1 MKIVVCIR
9 QGLDGEINPFDACAY
24 EEALKIGGE
33 ITLLSMG
40 PLTAKDFMLSLTRLG
55 AKKAILLSDKAFAG
69 ADTLATA
76 YALSLAIKKLSPDY
90 VFCGRQTLVGDTS
103 QTGPMLSVYANMGLI
118 TNVMG
123 ITSIN
128 DNEINCKTRDMGEIK
143 ASVPALITV
152 ERINNLRLPSIRSKM
167 GEVEVWSANDIGADI
182 NKCGLIG
189 SPTRVLETKENSS
202 GRRRCKFI
210 KPEELSTVIADA
222 VKKNDEKTEQNAVSD
237 KKLAKVFS
245 VGEAPLEYAKTVCDN
260 PTVIELSTP
269 EKIAEII
276 KNEEPNAVIWGSDS
290 RSKQT
295 SAQVAAML
303 DLGLCAD
310 CTSLQTDGETLFMV
324 RPALAGSVVA
334 KIKSITTPAMATVR
348 TTQKDT
354 SDILVGIGFGAKDS
368 IDKVKAFAEKIGG
381 DVVTTRKM
389 VDNYFL
395 PYDLQVGLT
404 GKTVA
409 PAVYIAVGVSGAVHH
424 IVGMQRSNTVI
435 AINPDKAA
443 PIFDYADYGVVGDW
457 EIVLDQILEEML

>member
-1 MKIVVCIR
+1 MKIVICIR

-40 PLTAKDFMLSLTRLG
+40 PLTAKDFLLRLTRLG

-76 YALSLAIKKLSPDY
+76 YTLSLAIKKLNPDY
-90 VFCGRQTLVGDTS
+90 VFCGRQTLIGDTA
-103 QTGPMLSVYANMGLI
+103 QTGPMLSVYANMGII

-123 ITSIN
+123 ICSIN
-128 DNEINCKTRDMGEIK
+128 ETQITCKTRDIDEIS
-143 ASVPALITV
+143 ASAPALITV

-167 GEVEVWSANDIGADI
+167 GEVEVWTAQDIGADI
-182 NKCGLIG
+182 SRCGLTG

-202 GRRRCKFI
+202 GRRKCKYI
-210 KPEELSTVIADA
+210 SPQDLSTIIADA
-222 VKKNDEKTEQNAVSD
+222 VNKTAQENAQNVVSD
-237 KKLAKVFS
+237 KKLLKVFS
-245 VGEAPLEYAKTVCDN
+245 VGEAPIEYAKTICDN
-260 PTVIELSTP
+260 PMVVELSTP

-276 KNEEPNAVIWGSDS
+276 KAENPQAVIWGSDS
-290 RSKQT
+290 LSKQI
-295 SAQVAAML
+295 SAQVSAML

-310 CTSLQTDGETLFMV
+310 CTQLQTDGEILYMV

-354 SDILVGIGFGAKDS
+354 ADILLGIGFGAKEN
-368 IDKVKAFAEKIGG
+368 IEKVKAFAEKIGA
-381 DVVTTRKM
+381 DITATRKM
-389 VDNYFL
+389 VDNDFL
-395 PYDLQVGLT
+395 PYNLQVGLT

-435 AINPDKAA
+435 AINPDKDA
-443 PIFDYADYGVVGDW
+443 PIFDYADYG
-457 EIVLDQILEEML
+457 IVANVEDVLGILEG